1 MVGLKGTGS
10 MGSAVVAVV
19 AAVIAVHCTA
29 HAAEA
34 RARSQPRQRG
44 RNLKSDLFAA
54 NTGQLAA
61 NTGQQL
67 GMTRGIR
74 ATVCTQALDAQLRLR
89 GIPQVLCDACAHA
102 CWSFARRRR
111 HNI

>member
-1 MVGLKGTGS
+1 M
-10 MGSAVVAVV
+10 ARAAVAVV
-19 AAVIAVHCTA
+19 AAVIAVHYTA

-34 RARSQPRQRG
+34 RARSHTRQRG
-44 RNLKSDLFAA
+44 SSLKSDLNLERAA
-54 NTGQLAA
+54 NR
-61 NTGQQL
+61 GQQL

-74 ATVCTQALDAQLRLR
+74 ASVCTQSLDAQLRLR

>member
-1 MVGLKGTGS
+1 
-10 MGSAVVAVV
+10 MGSAAVAVV
-19 AAVIAVHCTA
+19 AALIAVHCTA

-34 RARSQPRQRG
+34 RARSHPRQRG
-44 RNLKSDLFAA
+44 RSLKSDLSFDRAA
-54 NTGQLAA
+54 NT
-61 NTGQQL
+61 QL

-89 GIPQVLCDACAHA
+89 GIPQVLCDACAQT

-111 HNI
+111 LAYFIV

>member
-34 RARSQPRQRG
+34 RARSHPRQRG
-44 RNLKSDLFAA
+44 RNLKSDLF
-54 NTGQLAA
+54 AA

>member
-34 RARSQPRQRG
+34 RARSHPRQRG
-44 RNLKSDLFAA
+44 RNLKSDLSLE
-54 NTGQLAA
+54 LAA

>member
-1 MVGLKGTGS
+1 

-34 RARSQPRQRG
+34 RARSRPRQRG
-44 RNLKSDLFAA
+44 RNLKSDLS
-54 NTGQLAA
+54 LELD
-61 NTGQQL
+61 TGQQL